1 MSAIGNIETHLLG
14 LVAAAGIRTELGP
27 QDHHEL
33 EPGGLPVAYSIGF
46 GKEGAESDDGTEA
59 VTYSGAIVFVFETSL
74 EAARQAA
81 EALDAAIVADRK
93 LGGLVERAFVASI
106 DSYTEA
112 AGEQRQR
119 FVASATIATADDPVA
134 ASPTLIRWSVTAAL
148 LLKTTGVQSW
158 AAAIDAALAA
168 ALSGVRLDSDLTDP
182 PGEPV
187 PEGELRY
194 ALEVAAAPVIR
205 GSNVT
210 ASGVACELRV
220 YRRLAAAEAERDYTM
235 GPMLAQMLAV
245 AARDFW
251 LVGLSDAEIDGD
263 GPEVGDVE
271 RLTS

>member
-1 MSAIGNIETHLLG
+1 MSRISDVEAHLLG
-14 LVAAAGIRTELGP
+14 LVAAAGIRTEFGP

-46 GKEGAESDDGTEA
+46 AKEGAENDDGTEA
-59 VTYSGAIVFVFETSL
+59 VTYSGAIVFVFETSI
-74 EAARQAA
+74 EGARAAA
-81 EALDAAIVADRK
+81 EALDAAIVADRT

-119 FVASATIATADDPVA
+119 FVAAATIASADDPVSS
-134 ASPTLIRWSVTAAL
+134 SPTLIRWSVTAAL

-158 AAAIDAALAA
+158 AATIDAALAA
-168 ALSGVRLDSDLTDP
+168 ELSGVRLASDLTDP
-182 PGEPV
+182 PTEPV

-194 ALEVAAAPVIR
+194 ALELAAAPVIH
-205 GSNVT
+205 GSNIV
-210 ASGVACELRV
+210 ASSVACELRV
-220 YRRLAAAEAERDYTM
+220 YRRLAAIEAERDYTM

-251 LVGLSDAEIDGD
+251 LAGLTDAEIDGD